1 LPKRSTRSSPPES
14 GGPRDQGNE
23 PLNIRRS
30 IAWTFSEQTLQYG
43 LQFVAS
49 IFIARLLT
57 PDEMGIF
64 VLAMS
69 VAAVLTALRTF
80 GIGNYLIRE
89 PDLDLSK
96 VRTAFGVM
104 LLVSWTLGLGLYLG
118 RDLVAGFYDRPAIGP
133 VMTVL
138 ALSFVVSPLGAPAF
152 SLMSREM
159 RFKALHNIGFASS
172 FVNSGLGVLLAYLGY
187 SSMALAWGLLA
198 STTLH
203 SLLCLLAVQDRRW
216 LRPSL
221 KHWRQIVSFGGT
233 LSLSTLIATANADG
247 IKFLLG
253 AFMSPAGV
261 AQFGRATQVPRIFRQ
276 GIFAPVS
283 RVLTPAWSEDIRQGR
298 PIAAAAEKLVA
309 ANTVLVWPAFLAMG
323 LIAEPFII
331 LVYGENWRP
340 AGQIFPW
347 ILLSHALLTLLP
359 QPEQVLIPYGKAG
372 AILRLRSL
380 AAAFS
385 LSTGAYGASLGLEA
399 FAISRVG
406 AACFLMVLVYFAVRP
421 LLGVELR
428 SFAACYLR
436 AGFVALLASVPA
448 LAFRVTGRDSL
459 TLPELLAIVAASAG
473 LWLLGIVIT
482 RHFVWG
488 ELRLVARRA
497 FGH

>member
-1 LPKRSTRSSPPES
+1 MPKRSTRSSPPE
-14 GGPRDQGNE
+14 GGGAEKEGTPA
-23 PLNIRRS
+23 LNIRRS

-57 PDEMGIF
+57 PDEMGVF
-64 VLAMS
+64 VLSMS
-69 VAAVLTALRTF
+69 AAAVLISLRTF

-89 PDLDLSK
+89 PELNLDKIRSS
-96 VRTAFGVM
+96 FGVM
-104 LLVSWTLGLGLYLG
+104 LLISWSLGLGLYFG
-118 RDLVAGFYDRPAIGP
+118 RHLVADFYDRASIAD
-133 VMTVL
+133 VMAVL
-138 ALSFVVSPLGAPAF
+138 ALSFIVSPIGAPAF

-203 SLLCLLAVQDRRW
+203 SLLCLLAVRDRRW

-221 KHWRQIVSFGGT
+221 TYWRQIVCFGGT

-283 RVLTPAWSEDIRQGR
+283 RVLTPAWSEDIRKGR

-359 QPEQVLIPYGKAG
+359 QPEQVLIPYGRAG

-399 FAISRVG
+399 FAISRVA
-406 AACFLMVLVYFAVRP
+406 AACFLMVLVFITVRP
-421 LLGVELR
+421 LLGVGLR
-428 SFAACYLR
+428 RFAACYLR
-436 AGFVALLASVPA
+436 AGFVALLAAVPA
-448 LAFRVTGRDSL
+448 LAFHLSGRGSL
-459 TLPELLAIVAASAG
+459 TLPELLTIVAASAA